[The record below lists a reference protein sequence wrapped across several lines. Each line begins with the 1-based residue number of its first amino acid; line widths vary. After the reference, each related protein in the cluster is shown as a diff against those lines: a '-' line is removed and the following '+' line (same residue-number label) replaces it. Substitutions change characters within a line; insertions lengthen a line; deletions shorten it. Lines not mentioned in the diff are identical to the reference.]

1 MNEGAHVHKQ
11 NTCLYWKS
19 MKLMSVC
26 EVAHVSM
33 CTAAAQGSLQDG
45 GSYTLLVNDNFP
57 VEVAF

>member
-1 MNEGAHVHKQ
+1 MPLFEINEA
-11 NTCLYWKS
+11 NEC
-19 MKLMSVC
+19 VC

>member
-1 MNEGAHVHKQ
+1 
-11 NTCLYWKS
+11 